1 MWDKGCDEL
10 KFENTEDFLKCGRNE
25 LVPENPK
32 TGFGV
37 SGLLD
42 YRINASKKINK
53 RHPDS
58 IYEGY
63 DVKNRRYYGVSITA
77 EYFRDIYKINP
88 FEEGSS
94 DTIFNCW
101 SYLSMFARG
110 RLKKRYV
117 SEEDV
122 RENLEYI
129 FDGYE
134 ILYTLFNK
142 LADYQHSMANLMPA
156 PVGFNGGPNHD
167 GKGQY
172 DRDNDMPDLYYKR
185 AVYDF
190 PSMYSWI
197 NENMEIYALE
207 FFKEYISG
215 FYDGEANRAIKT
227 EIEIEELKGSIERA
241 IKCIEARAENLVEL
255 VKIP

>member
-1 MWDKGCDEL
+1 M
-10 KFENTEDFLKCGRNE
+10 KFENTEDFLKCIRNE
-25 LVPENPK
+25 LVPENPR

-37 SGLLD
+37 IGLLD
-42 YRINASKKINK
+42 YRINETRKINK

-58 IYEGY
+58 LFEGY
-63 DVKNRRYYGVSITA
+63 DQKYYGVSITA
-77 EYFRDIYKINP
+77 RQFSIIYRIDP
-88 FEEGSS
+88 FEIGSS

-117 SEEDV
+117 TEEEVKAKLDYIFAGY
-122 RENLEYI
+122 ENLR
-129 FDGYE
+129 
-134 ILYTLFNK
+134 TLFDK

-156 PVGFNGGPNHD
+156 PRGFNGSSSHD

-172 DRDNDMPDLYYKR
+172 DRDNDMPDIYYKR

-190 PSMYSWI
+190 PNIYKWI
-197 NENMEIYALE
+197 NENMEKYALR
-207 FFKEYISG
+207 FFKEYSSG

-241 IKCIEARAENLVEL
+241 IKCIEERAEDLVEL
-255 VKIP
+255 VKNP